1 MPPTLSLFW
10 PLQWLRQRP
19 LSTSDNCRACEFHKI
34 IPGISQYR
42 TNHQCRLGGLTGLL
56 DLPVVG
62 SLLSDLGIT
71 LDIDSV
77 NSVLGEVE
85 SVATN
90 ILTNAG
96 SGGALNIV
104 TEITGGITNLNSTFE
119 GNDNALSALGSLT
132 NIVGLVD
139 GLAGEAGNLTASGS
153 IPVVGDVLAEV
164 GSIVG
169 SLTGGKYT
177 GASSTVIQGVLK
189 GGLDPLTTLLNALSS
204 QNILS
209 SLTSVVG
216 VVTSL
221 AGNLVGTVTG
231 SGSLPDVGGIL
242 SSVLGFLKL

>member
-1 MPPTLSLFW
+1 M
-10 PLQWLRQRP
+10 
-19 LSTSDNCRACEFHKI
+19 
-34 IPGISQYR
+34 
-42 TNHQCRLGGLTGLL
+42 LGGLL

-62 SLLSDLGIT
+62 SLLSDVGIV
-71 LDIDSV
+71 LDASSV

-96 SGGALNIV
+96 SGGALNV
-104 TEITGGITNLNSTFE
+104 VAEITGGITNLNTTFA
-119 GNDNALSALGSLT
+119 GNDNALGALGSLT
-132 NIVGLVD
+132 NIVGLVE
-139 GLAGEAGNLTASGS
+139 GLVGDASSGTATASGS

-177 GASSTVIQGVLK
+177 GVSSSVIQGVLK
-189 GGLDPLTTLLNALSS
+189 GGVGNLTTLLNDLSAPG
-204 QNILS
+204 IVK

-216 VVTSL
+216 VVTTL
-221 AGNLVGTVTG
+221 AGNLVGKTAG
-231 SGSLPDVGGIL
+231 LSNLLDVGGVL

>member
-1 MPPTLSLFW
+1 M
-10 PLQWLRQRP
+10 
-19 LSTSDNCRACEFHKI
+19 
-34 IPGISQYR
+34 
-42 TNHQCRLGGLTGLL
+42 LGGLL

-62 SLLSDLGIT
+62 SLLSDVGIV
-71 LDIDSV
+71 LDASSV

-96 SGGALNIV
+96 SGGALNV
-104 TEITGGITNLNSTFE
+104 VAEITGGITNLNTTFA
-119 GNDNALSALGSLT
+119 GNDNALGALGSLT
-132 NIVGLVD
+132 NIVGLVE
-139 GLAGEAGNLTASGS
+139 GLVSDASSGTATASGS

-177 GASSTVIQGVLK
+177 GVSSSVIQGVLK
-189 GGLDPLTTLLNALSS
+189 GGVGNLTTLLNDLSAPG
-204 QNILS
+204 IVK

-216 VVTSL
+216 VVTTL
-221 AGNLVGTVTG
+221 AGNLVGKTAG
-231 SGSLPDVGGIL
+231 LSNLLDVGGVL

>member
-1 MPPTLSLFW
+1 M
-10 PLQWLRQRP
+10 
-19 LSTSDNCRACEFHKI
+19 
-34 IPGISQYR
+34 YR
-42 TNHQCRLGGLTGLL
+42 TNHDCRTGLLGGLL

-71 LDIDSV
+71 LDASSV
-77 NSVLGEVE
+77 DSVLGEVE

-104 TEITGGITNLNSTFE
+104 TEITGGIANLNSTFE

-132 NIVGLVD
+132 NIVGLVE
-139 GLAGEAGNLTASGS
+139 GLAGAATDGTATASSS
-153 IPVVGDVLAEV
+153 IPIVGDILGEV
-164 GSIVG
+164 GSVVG
-169 SLTGGKYT
+169 SLTGGKFT

-189 GGLDPLTTLLNALSS
+189 GGLGNLTTLLNDLSAPS
-204 QNILS
+204 IVK

-216 VVTSL
+216 TITTL
-221 AGNLVGTVTG
+221 GGNLVGKTLSG
-231 SGSLPDVGGIL
+231 SGLDVGSIL